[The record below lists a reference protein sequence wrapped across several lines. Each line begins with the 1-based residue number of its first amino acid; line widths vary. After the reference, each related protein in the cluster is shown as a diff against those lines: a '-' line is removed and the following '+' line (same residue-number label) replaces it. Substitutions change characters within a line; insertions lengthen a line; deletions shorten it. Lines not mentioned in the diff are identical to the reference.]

1 MFDKRRIRKNGVIA
15 QAEVLSVEDRSRFAT
30 SDGYHT
36 FEHTLQVRA
45 TEREPFTAVVR
56 QQFNIIDLR
65 PKTGQILQVRY
76 DPKSLECVFVLEG
89 DPRYDVDAMNAR
101 SAAIRS
107 GLPEAMRDGTYERA
121 TVVGIPAAPPA
132 GAPAAAG
139 FDPVARLEGLARLH
153 AAGVLTDAE
162 FAEQKAKVLADT

>member
-1 MFDKRRIRKNGVIA
+1 MFDKRRIRKNGVLA
-15 QAEVLSVEDRSRFAT
+15 QAEVISVEDRSRFAT

-36 FEHTLQVRA
+36 FEHTIHVGA
-45 TEREPFTAVVR
+45 TEREPFTTVVR
-56 QQFNIIDLR
+56 QQFNIVDLR

-76 DPKSLECVFVLEG
+76 DPGSLECVFVLEG
-89 DPRYDVDAMNAR
+89 DPRYDVDAMNVR
-101 SAAIRS
+101 SAAIRA

-121 TVVGIPAAPPA
+121 TVVPVASSPAAPP
-132 GAPAAAG
+132 AAG

-162 FAEQKAKVLADT
+162 FAEQKAKALADT